1 MPTLEGFSIRNF
13 RLFEELELSGLRRV
27 NLFVGKNNTGKSAL
41 LEALQVYAE
50 RADLWLLRELSTG
63 HPAAA
68 GGIPAG
74 LGVMENV
81 PASAGELRHLFPG
94 HRFPEPGGSGAS
106 LGPPEGSPLR
116 LRVISSPAQ
125 RNGNGNGKGSARL
138 AHRWLVREQDDA
150 VDKLADLDA
159 YAGAV
164 ATTTEPAARV
174 RSRRVSSHPLER
186 AEVAAVWDGLEP
198 SVRSRVTG
206 TLRLLE
212 PGLEDLDVRTLGS
225 GSGPRVPV
233 ARLSGVEGA
242 VPVQDL
248 GDGVE
253 RLFQLLVALAGAR
266 GGGLLLVDEI
276 EQGLH
281 WSIQQPVWEA
291 IFELAQE
298 LDVQVFATTHSRDCV
313 AAFEQAWAKRPEEGA
328 FFRLERREDGSS
340 HAVTYPRRVLSNSV
354 TTGVEMR

>member
-50 RADLWLLRELSTG
+50 RADLWLLRELSAG
-63 HPAAA
+63 HPAAS
-68 GGIPAG
+68 GGVPA
-74 LGVMENV
+74 GVMENV
-81 PASAGELRHLFPG
+81 RASAGELRHLFPG
-94 HRFPEPGGSGAS
+94 HRFPEAGGSGTS
-106 LGPPEGSPLR
+106 LGPPEGTPLR
-116 LRVISSPAQ
+116 LRVISSSAP
-125 RNGNGNGKGSARL
+125 RNGDGNGSARL

-164 ATTTEPAARV
+164 AATTEPAARV
-174 RSRRVSSHPLER
+174 RSRRVSSYPLER

-198 SVRSRVTG
+198 SVWSRVTG
-206 TLRLLE
+206 ILRLLE
-212 PGLEDLDVRTLGS
+212 PGLEELDLRALGS

-253 RLFQLLVALAGAR
+253 RLFQLLVALAGVR

-328 FFRLERREDGSS
+328 FFRLERPAPGGDVEVG
-340 HAVTYPRRVLSNSV
+340 AYPRQVLSDSV
-354 TTGVEMR
+354 ETGVEVR